1 MGKLSSAKNFADD
14 FDKTQFGKW
23 EILIRRSFPKEE
35 IAKLLS
41 LIDPATQGSDR
52 PVEVPSSE
60 HTRVFKCNVCIN
72 GTRYFLYL
80 KRHLCRS
87 AWDFL
92 KQFFR
97 PSRAKRAF
105 NASIMLQKNGFD
117 VPALVGLFER
127 RIGPFLIEDLLIT
140 EDVEHAKP
148 IVEYFRDIYRA
159 SDTDTLFCRRKLIKS
174 FGETI
179 GLMHAKGIFH
189 GDLQLGNV
197 FARQEEST
205 WRFFFLDNERTKM
218 FERLPARLRLKN
230 LVQLNMFR
238 ENIHNTDRMRFF
250 SSYRAQ
256 NARRIKR
263 DKSPIRKVL
272 KKTNSRLEN
281 KRRPNRNMRKYHRT
295 NVRYL
300 RISTGR
306 WLAVFDR
313 SFCQGADQLE
323 FVRRIDELMDK
334 GELLKKGSTC
344 FVSHFMWNSKDVVTK
359 RYNHQGLVHSLRHTI
374 KRPRAFRAWINGHRL
389 MGIEIP
395 TAKPLAYFEE
405 RKGPLVWKSYLVT
418 EYVEGQMLYHFL
430 RDSNVTQER
439 RSIVARQVAE
449 MLDKLGK
456 YRITHGDL
464 KHSNVLIT
472 ETGPV
477 LTDLD
482 GMKVYR
488 CNWWFKIRRN
498 KDIAR
503 LKKTWTNKP
512 KVTRNVKNSPSSL
525 MP

>member
-1 MGKLSSAKNFADD
+1 LGKLSSAKSFADD

-23 EILIRRSFPKEE
+23 EILIRRSFLKEE

-159 SDTDTLFCRRKLIKS
+159 SDTDTLVCRRKLIKS

-189 GDLQLGNV
+189 GDLRLGNV

-250 SSYRAQ
+250 IEYWAENGTSKQEKTAL
-256 NARRIKR
+256 IKN
-263 DKSPIRKVL
+263 VL
-272 KKTNSRLEN
+272 QRTNQRLSN
-281 KRRPNRNMRKYHRT
+281 KRRLRKKLRRCLRT
-295 NVRYL
+295 NQRYL
-300 RISTGR
+300 RIKASGC
-306 WLAVFDR
+306 LAVFDR

-389 MGIEIP
+389 MGLEIP

-482 GMKVYR
+482 GMKVHKWNLAY
-488 CNWWFKIRRN
+488 KISRS
-498 KDIAR
+498 KDLAR
-503 LKKTWTNKP
+503 LATDQAKRLVVNEPEKEN
-512 KVTRNVKNSPSSL
+512 
-525 MP
+525 